1 VTPVVRDASPA
12 DRDAVDA
19 FHDAAW
25 AGPLAA
31 AHGRLYDLRTVPTLV
46 AMAPELVGVLT
57 YEVVGD
63 ALEVVSI
70 AARPA
75 RSGAGSALLAAAVD
89 RARAAG
95 LRRVWLVTTN
105 DNVDALRFYQRR
117 GMRIAAVD
125 PGAVDRSRAALK
137 PAIPV
142 VGAYGIPMHDELTLV
157 LTLDG

>member
-1 VTPVVRDASPA
+1 MITPQGEAKLLD
-12 DRDAVDA
+12 
-19 FHDAAW
+19 FGLAW
-25 AGPLAA
+25 RPTDTSLTSTDVSVG
-31 AHGRLYDLRTVPTLV
+31 TLV

-125 PGAVDRSRAALK
+125 PGALDRSRAALK